1 LTPLTTLQLIV
12 IALVQGL
19 SEFLPISSS
28 AHLILI
34 PAITG
39 WPDQGL
45 AFDVAAH
52 VGTLAAVC
60 LYFRRDLVLLA
71 RHWVLSCS
79 KRQLD
84 EHARLAWAVLLGTIP
99 VGLVG
104 LAAHDYIATSMRSPA
119 LIATTTV
126 LFGIVL
132 WLADYHG
139 RRRRALDRLSV
150 TDVLLIGCAQ
160 ALALVP
166 GVSRSG
172 ITMTAALAVGLTRE
186 AGARYSFLLS
196 IPVIVLAGTLETIEL
211 AQLGGTHP
219 WGALG
224 LVALCAALS
233 ALLCIHLFLRFIER
247 IGMWPFAVYRMV
259 LGFVLVVWV
268 L

>member
-1 LTPLTTLQLIV
+1 MTTLQLIV

-34 PAITG
+34 PEMTG

-45 AFDVAAH
+45 AFDIAAH

-60 LYFRRDLVLLA
+60 VYFRRDLVLLT
-71 RHWVLSCS
+71 RHWAMSC
-79 KRQLD
+79 RTRRLD
-84 EHARLAWAVLLGTIP
+84 EHSRLAWAVLLGTIP
-99 VGLVG
+99 VGLAG
-104 LAAHDYIATSMRSPA
+104 FAAHDYIATALRSPV
-119 LIATTTV
+119 LIAVTTV
-126 LFGIVL
+126 VFGIAL
-132 WLADYHG
+132 WLADHYG
-139 RRRRALDRLSV
+139 RRRRALDRLSLV
-150 TDVLLIGCAQ
+150 DVLLIGTAQ

-186 AGARYSFLLS
+186 AGARFSFLLS
-196 IPVIVLAGTLETIEL
+196 IPVIVLAGLLEVVEL
-211 AQLGGTHP
+211 AQVGGTHP

-224 LVALCAALS
+224 LVALSAALS

-247 IGMWPFAVYRMV
+247 IGMWPFAVYRLV
-259 LGFVLVVWV
+259 LGIALVVWLV
-268 L
+268 

>member
-1 LTPLTTLQLIV
+1 VTTLQLIV

-34 PAITG
+34 PELTG

-60 LYFRRDLVLLA
+60 VYFRHDLVLLA
-71 RHWVLSCS
+71 RHWALSC
-79 KRQLD
+79 RTRRLD
-84 EHARLAWAVLLGTIP
+84 PPARLAWAVLLGTVP

-104 LAAHDYIATSMRSPA
+104 LAAHDFIATSLRSPA
-119 LIATTTV
+119 LIAATTV
-126 LFGIVL
+126 AFGIAL
-132 WLADYHG
+132 WLADHHG
-139 RRRRALDRLSV
+139 RRLRALDRLTV
-150 TDVLLIGCAQ
+150 TDVLLIGGAQ

-186 AGARYSFLLS
+186 AGARFSFLLS
-196 IPVIVLAGTLETIEL
+196 IPVIVLAGTLEVVEL
-211 AQLGGTHP
+211 AQLGGEHP

-247 IGMWPFAVYRMV
+247 IGMWPFAVYRLV
-259 LGFVLVVWV
+259 LGIALVLWLV
-268 L
+268 